1 MGIICPAMNPLLLAY
16 LVATGVGALLLGYWL
31 LSKVGTVG
39 EPGIAH
45 RTLVAADS
53 GVLFG
58 LSITIFLPIVPFLA
72 IMVGGYALLA
82 LHYRGEG
89 RWAELAAFL
98 GFGGATLALLWGLIV
113 IPPLLRGA
121 PVAGNWIGPA
131 AFGVGVVSLTLGI
144 ATLFVRPKAPAP

>member
-1 MGIICPAMNPLLLAY
+1 MNPLLLAY
-16 LVATGVGALLLGYWL
+16 LLASAVGAALLVYWL

-39 EPGIAH
+39 EPGAAH
-45 RTLVAADS
+45 RTLVAADC
-53 GVLFG
+53 GVLLG

-72 IMVGGYALLA
+72 ILVGGYALLA

-89 RWAELAAFL
+89 RWPELAAFL

-121 PVAGNWIGPA
+121 PVAGSWIGPA

-144 ATLFVRPKAPAP
+144 ATLILRPEAPAP